1 MLKLGPWG
9 IAGGKP
15 GDINRNPQ
23 RLVRISICITECI
36 NALEFM
42 YDDQDGQTTKV
53 GTWGAYKYG
62 GSGWT
67 THFYDKLCIY
77 ISIDIKPGEHVNHV
91 SGTTNKKGV
100 SSLKI
105 ITSYRNEYGPYGKQD
120 GTEFSLPLRQGRCEV
135 VAFFCNYG
143 ATLESLGVY
152 VRPRKTGSLVQ
163 VGPWGGHGGNSTD
176 LVRANMPNRLQRI
189 TIHGGERSGE
199 RIYGFSYAYI
209 DKKGKKIEVGP
220 WGSTSKGR
228 KREFTMNGDNYV
240 NFISGTHD
248 EYGITSLM
256 FIDFNEDVH
265 GPYGCAAGHAFSLQL
280 PEDGAAVSFFGRAGT
295 NSLVGFGAYVALQDD

>member
-1 MLKLGPWG
+1 LAGKLLRIEQPTTVDQPPTTTALSGLGP
-9 IAGGKP
+9 GG
-15 GDINRNPQ
+15 G
-23 RLVRISICITECI
+23 VCI
-36 NALEFM
+36 
-42 YDDQDGQTTKV
+42 DPSD
-53 GTWGAYKYG
+53 
-62 GSGWT
+62 
-67 THFYDKLCIY
+67 
-77 ISIDIKPGEHVNHV
+77 
-91 SGTTNKKGV
+91 
-100 SSLKI
+100 
-105 ITSYRNEYGPYGKQD
+105 
-120 GTEFSLPLRQGRCEV
+120 
-135 VAFFCNYG
+135 
-143 ATLESLGVY
+143 ESLY
-152 VRPRKTGSLVQ
+152 V
-163 VGPWGGHGGNSTD
+163 TD
-176 LVRANMPNRLQRI
+176 RTPTADRLQRI